1 MNYETI
7 KEFDSEGFQI
17 IYSITPED
25 THPKDLFMKEDV
37 EEICRRIDSGS
48 LHWFIARVQAF
59 KKGVLLGADYLGGC
73 CYENPSQIDYLED
86 MTQEAI
92 RQAKQTLEE
101 LKETS

>member
-7 KEFDSEGFQI
+7 KEFNSEGFQI
-17 IYSITPED
+17 VYSITPED
-25 THPKDLFMKEDV
+25 THPRDLFMEEDV
-37 EEICRRIDSGS
+37 EDICRRIDSGS
-48 LHWFIARVQAF
+48 LYWFIARVQAF
-59 KKGVLLGADYLGGC
+59 KKGILLGADYLGGC